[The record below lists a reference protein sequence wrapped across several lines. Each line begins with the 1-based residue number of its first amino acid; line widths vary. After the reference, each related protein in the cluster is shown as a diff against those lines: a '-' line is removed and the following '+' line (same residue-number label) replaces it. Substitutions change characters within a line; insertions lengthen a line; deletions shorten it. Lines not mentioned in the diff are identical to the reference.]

1 MSISRFSGHVSGS
14 VPAGFTSAGSL
25 SSSRP
30 ADPPSGR
37 YVVPSFVERTTY
49 GVKEMTPYN
58 KLFEDRIVFLG
69 TPVDDTSANDVI
81 AQLISLEGMD
91 PDRTISLYINS
102 PGGSM
107 TAMMAIYDT
116 MQFIKPEIETTCLGQ
131 AASAAAVLLAAGA
144 SGKRAALLNSR
155 IMIHQPSTEGGQ
167 GSSTDLEI
175 QAREIMR
182 MREAMEG
189 ILARHTG
196 RSRERVR
203 QDIERDRFLTA
214 EEAVE
219 YGLIDEIIT
228 SRKRP

>member
-1 MSISRFSGHVSGS
+1 VNVFRDRA
-14 VPAGFTSAGSL
+14 AGAG
-25 SSSRP
+25 
-30 ADPPSGR
+30 DPRPSGR
-37 YVVPSFVERTTY
+37 YVLPSFVERTTY

-58 KLFEDRIVFLG
+58 KLFDDRIIFLG

-81 AQLISLEGMD
+81 AQLIALEGMD
-91 PDRTISLYINS
+91 PDRTISIYINS

-116 MQFIKPEIETTCLGQ
+116 MQFIKPSVETTCLGQ

-144 SGKRAALLNSR
+144 PGKRAALLNSR
-155 IMIHQPSTEGGQ
+155 ILIHQPSTEGGQ
-167 GSSTDLEI
+167 GSSSDLEI

-182 MREAMEG
+182 MRSAMEE

-196 RSRERVR
+196 RSEEQVR
-203 QDIERDRFLTA
+203 ADIERDRFLTA
-214 EEAVE
+214 EEAQD

-228 SRKRP
+228 SRKSLRS